1 MIFDML
7 TELDA
12 IRRAVARGEG
22 TAVVVTLTREYDAEA
37 EDVWDALTD
46 PQRLARWFSPVTGEF
61 QVGGT
66 FEVQGNASGEILR
79 CDRPT
84 WLSVTFGAPESVVD
98 LRLDAVGQRTTLE
111 LSHRF
116 PFEASAAEALYPG
129 PGWDGAFLGLGIY
142 LRGDAIGD
150 PMEAA
155 NSPEVI
161 GFNAGSIDRW
171 VAAVEESGA
180 ATTEQLAEAREV
192 AVQSYT
198 VLPE

>member
-1 MIFDML
+1 MIVDML
-7 TELDA
+7 AEQDA
-12 IRRAVARGEG
+12 IRRAVAQGAGE
-22 TAVVVTLTREYDAEA
+22 TVVVTLARTYDADA

-46 PQRLARWFSPVTGEF
+46 PERLALWFSPVTGDLR
-61 QVGGT
+61 VGGE
-66 FEVQGNASGEILR
+66 FAVEGNASGEILR

-98 LRLDAVGQRTTLE
+98 LRVSGAGDRTTLE
-111 LSHRF
+111 LTHTF
-116 PFEASAAEALYPG
+116 PYEASAAEALYPG
-129 PGWDGAFLGLGIY
+129 SGWDGAFLGLGIY

-161 GFNAGSIDRW
+161 AFNAASIDRW
-171 VAAVEESGA
+171 VAAVEESGTVTA
-180 ATTEQLAEAREV
+180 EQLAEARET
-192 AVQSYT
+192 AVQAYT